1 MKQRVLVLFFALC
14 STLAQA
20 THIVGGELVW
30 QTLPAGSNGT
40 HQLSLNLYFDDVNG
54 SPQAEDL
61 TVFISFFR
69 KRDNARVGDVEL
81 PRVGNDLIPYANPLC
96 LAVGG
101 GLRTRLIR
109 YSAALNVNAD
119 GFDDPQGYYI
129 VWERCCRNNIIS
141 NIVNPAGAGS
151 VFYLEFPPLRQN
163 NRPFR
168 NSSPQFRPV
177 QGDYLCLN
185 QPFTFDFGAT
195 DPDGDSL
202 RYSLVTPYNGYSNAN
217 QPRPLAQGSSAYP
230 EIRWNTGYGVASAI
244 PGTPALSVNG
254 RTGQLRV
261 TPTQL
266 GLFVFSVLVEEYRAG
281 RRIGLVRRDFQL
293 KVVDCPRSEP
303 PKVMLREAGKSQFYK
318 SSEVIR
324 INASQQKCLTFL
336 MTDRDV
342 AERLT
347 FSTRPLTAG
356 PIDFTITPTQFTTR
370 SSTDTARVQVCL
382 GACAESVDGKPI
394 QFQVIATDNGCPV
407 PQRDTLTVSL
417 FIEPQPNQRPTI
429 TTGLP
434 GNRSEVPL
442 GTPVRFD
449 VTGLDADPDSVRIEA
464 RGRGFALGSVGMQFT
479 GRGGLGRAT
488 GPFAWTPTCAMVR
501 TQPYVVDFIVIE
513 TRCGRTRRDSVS
525 VSLSAQ
531 SRDSRPPLVVTN
543 LPGNAAEVTIDALT
557 PQPIRFDVIGTDPD
571 VDPLG
576 LTGQG
581 RGFTLAS
588 AGMQFQNKSGTGQVE
603 SPFAWTPTC
612 DFLEGKESRELT
624 VDFLVED
631 NSCRP
636 DRYDTV
642 SVRLLVKD
650 KLADYEVVPPNV
662 FTPNGD
668 GKNDAFRMPNL
679 PIDNCVQRFE
689 RVDVYNRWGQR
700 VFTDTRRDFAWTGE
714 NFSTGPYFYYIKF
727 TKRIYKG
734 SLTLLR

>member
-1 MKQRVLVLFFALC
+1 MKHRLLVLLLVVFSLPIR
-14 STLAQA
+14 A
-20 THIVGGELVW
+20 THIVGGELEW

-61 TVFISFFR
+61 TVLISFFR

-81 PRVGNDLIPYANPLC
+81 PRVSNELIAYANPLC
-96 LAVGG
+96 STIGG

-109 YSAALNVNAD
+109 YSSALSVNAD
-119 GFDDPQGYYI
+119 GFDDAQGYYI

-141 NIVNPAGAGS
+141 NIANPAGAGS
-151 VFYLEFPPLRQN
+151 VFYLEIPALRQN
-163 NRPFR
+163 NREFR
-168 NSSPQFRPV
+168 NSSPQFRPIR
-177 QGDYLCLN
+177 GDYLCLN

-202 RYSLVTPYNGYSNAN
+202 RYSLVTPYNGFSNAN
-217 QPRPLAQGSSAYP
+217 QPRPFATGSSAYP
-230 EIRWNTGYGVASAI
+230 EIRWNASFGATNAI
-244 PGTPALSVNG
+244 PGTPALTVNG

-266 GLFVFSVLVEEYRAG
+266 GLFVFSVLVEEYRGG
-281 RRIGLVRRDFQL
+281 RRIGQVRRDFQL

-303 PKVMLREAGKSQFYK
+303 PKVLLREAGKTRFYQ

-324 INASQQKCLTFL
+324 LTAQQAKCLTFL
-336 MTDRDV
+336 MTDRD
-342 AERLT
+342 AGQRLT
-347 FSTRPLTAG
+347 FSSQILTGG
-356 PIDFTITPTQFTTR
+356 PFDFTISPAQVTMQ

-394 QFQVIATDNGCPV
+394 RIQVIASDDGCPV
-407 PQRDTLTVSL
+407 PQRDTLTVNL
-417 FIEPQPNQRPTI
+417 FIEPQPNQRPTVL
-429 TTGLP
+429 TALP
-434 GNRSEVPL
+434 GNRADVPL

-464 RGRGFALGSVGMQFT
+464 RGRGFALASVGMQFT
-479 GRGGLGRAT
+479 GERGLGRAT
-488 GPFAWTPTCAMVR
+488 GPFAWTPVCAQVR

-525 VSLSAQ
+525 VTLLAQ
-531 SRDSRPPLVVTN
+531 PRDSRPPLVVTN
-543 LPGNAAEVTIDALT
+543 LPGNAAEVTLDVGN
-557 PQPIRFDVIGTDPD
+557 PQPIRFDVTGTDPD
-571 VDPLG
+571 VDPLS

-588 AGMQFQNKSGTGQVE
+588 ANMQFQNGSGTGRVE
-603 SPFAWTPTC
+603 SPFTWTPTC
-612 DFLEGKESRELT
+612 ELLEGRDRRELT

-642 SVRLLVKD
+642 SVKLLVKD
-650 KLADYEVVPPNV
+650 RPADYEVAPPNV
-662 FTPNGD
+662 FTPNSD
-668 GKNDAFRMPNL
+668 GKNDTFHMPNL
-679 PIDNCVQRFE
+679 PVDNCQQRFE
-689 RVDVYNRWGQR
+689 RVEVYNRWGTR
-700 VFTDTRRDFAWTGE
+700 VFADTRRDFAWTGE
-714 NFSTGPYFYYIKF
+714 NFATGEYFYWIRF
-727 TKRIYKG
+727 TKRTYRG